1 MNNNI
6 LPMTESSVID
16 KVLVVLSKNAA
27 TEHRYSAEID
37 SLKERRRRSKENK
50 YRLGVIGVTS
60 SGKSTMINALLG
72 EELLPVA
79 VKPSS
84 SQLVSCCKNKQ
95 RSARIYFEDGTDIKL
110 ETVDLY
116 PNVIKEYADE
126 QCNPNNTKGV
136 RQIEIF
142 SPKFELPE
150 DIILV
155 DSPGLDAYGYDNHE
169 HLTMDSL
176 LPTVD
181 FCMFVTTCKTNSDDK
196 MRQVLNQV
204 AEYKKPVVIVQN
216 MIDAI
221 VPKEDGSKTKAQ
233 IAVEHKKRIERIIT
247 ESSIKDKSTVFVV
260 QISARYA
267 LDARKNKVNSEKDKQ
282 LLSQSNYELL
292 IDTII
297 HVFNKIKPC
306 VEQNRL
312 AYLKKEIDRI
322 QREAYQDGKNSQ
334 LPVGNFEFEGCII
347 KLFSSKDEFEEQL
360 STMLDK
366 LEENL
371 KSIEYCSCIDQS
383 YIDAIVK
390 ECNNAETFFLE
401 RTKSFRNVI
410 VNLCERLN
418 IPSRDVLVFSS
429 FDRRQTPSIRTR
441 TIPGYWRN
449 KSQGIFGKLWSRTI
463 GRLFDEHSG
472 QEWVPSIEE
481 TDIEETCS
489 RISRYITNTQIRLS
503 QSFEKWQKSI
513 EKIIGQLQNE
523 IDKKRA
529 AYEARINE
537 ALEGQEYLRIAEQL
551 VAISSEITIKE
562 ENSSPTIPSNPDIKE
577 TVTERIPL
585 SDIDIAYKIFKL
597 SNIIKK
603 SIHHKT
609 ISLAT
614 EINQDNVIIGWDADC
629 ESSFASRCF
638 FEDIETNKILPGT
651 NVYQRVSIIHNPQSH
666 KNESLKG
673 NIFLLINAIQIGA
686 AIKQITESGIIE
698 RIGHQSKVFFVIQ
711 DAAEV
716 IHGNALPEV
725 LDELIDYSQ
734 KLSFNTTIVFNDEN
748 PIYSLA
754 AIQAQTLGCMFHTDE
769 VKTVGRLQE
778 SFPFLISGNVSNN
791 VTIILNKLGKRHGEQ

>member
-1 MNNNI
+1 
-6 LPMTESSVID
+6 
-16 KVLVVLSKNAA
+16 
-27 TEHRYSAEID
+27 
-37 SLKERRRRSKENK
+37 
-50 YRLGVIGVTS
+50 
-60 SGKSTMINALLG
+60 MINALLG

-79 VKPSS
+79 AKPSS
-84 SQLVSCCKNKQ
+84 SQLVSCCKDKQ
-95 RSARIYFEDGTDIKL
+95 RLAIVYFEDGKKIVFDKAHL
-110 ETVDLY
+110 H
-116 PNVIKEYADE
+116 PNTIKEFADE
-126 QCNPNNTKGV
+126 QFNPNNKKGV
-136 RQIEIF
+136 KQIEIC
-142 SPKFELPE
+142 SPKFEFPE
-150 DIILV
+150 DIVLV

-181 FCMFVTTCKTNSDDK
+181 FCMFVTTCKTNSDEK

-204 AEYKKPVVIVQN
+204 AEYKKPIVIVQN

-221 VPKEDGSKTKAQ
+221 VPKEDGSKTKSQ

-247 ESSIKDKSTVFVV
+247 ESFIKDKSTVFVV

-267 LDARKNKVNSEKDKQ
+267 LNARKNKVKTEEDEQ
-282 LLSQSNYELL
+282 LLSQSNYGLL

-297 HVFNKIKPC
+297 KVFNKLKPR

-322 QREAYQDGKNSQ
+322 QKEAYQDGKNSQ
-334 LPVGNFEFEGCII
+334 LPVGDFEFDGCII
-347 KLFSSKDEFEEQL
+347 KLFSSKDEFEKQL
-360 STMLDK
+360 STKLDK
-366 LEENL
+366 LEEDL
-371 KSIEYCSCIDQS
+371 KSIEYRSYIDQS

-401 RTKSFRNVI
+401 RTKSFRNEI

-418 IPSRDVLVFSS
+418 IPSRDVLVFE
-429 FDRRQTPSIRTR
+429 RIQEPSIKTR
-441 TIPGYWRN
+441 RIPGYWKDKYTGVR
-449 KSQGIFGKLWSRTI
+449 GFLGKI
-463 GRLFDEHSG
+463 GRLVVKHCG
-472 QEWVPSIEE
+472 QEWIPELEE
-481 TDIEETCS
+481 TDVEETCH
-489 RISRYITNTQIRLS
+489 RISQYISNTRIRLAR
-503 QSFEKWQKSI
+503 SFDKWQKSI

-523 IDKKRA
+523 IDKKRV
-529 AYEARINE
+529 AYEARKNE
-537 ALEGQEYLRIAEQL
+537 ALESREYLRISEEL
-551 VAISSEITIKE
+551 VAISSEIKIKE
-562 ENSSPTIPSNPDIKE
+562 EKSSSTNPSNPDIKE

-597 SNIIKK
+597 SSIIKK

-651 NVYQRVSIIHNPQSH
+651 NAYQRVSIIHNPQSH

-686 AIKQITESGIIE
+686 AIMQITKSSIIE
-698 RIGHQSKVFFVIQ
+698 RIGSKSKVFFVVQ
-711 DAAEV
+711 DASEV

-734 KLSFNTTIVFNDEN
+734 RLPFNPIIIFNDEN

-754 AIQAQTLGCMFHTDE
+754 AIQAQTSGCMFHSDE
-769 VKTVGRLQE
+769 VKIVGRLQE
-778 SFPFLISGNVSNN
+778 SFPFFITSKNSNHVN
-791 VTIILNKLGKRHGEQ
+791 IILNKLGKLYGKQ

>member
-1 MNNNI
+1 MNSNI

-60 SGKSTMINALLG
+60 SGKSTMINSLLG

-126 QCNPNNTKGV
+126 QCNQNNTKGV

-204 AEYKKPVVIVQN
+204 AEYHKPIIIVQN
-216 MIDAI
+216 MIDSI

-233 IAVEHKKRIERIIT
+233 IALEHKNRIDKIIS
-247 ESSIKDKSTVFVV
+247 ESSIKDKSAVSVV
-260 QISARYA
+260 QISARSA

-322 QREAYQDGKNSQ
+322 QKEAYQDGKNSQ
-334 LPVGNFEFEGCII
+334 LPIVNFEFEGCINN
-347 KLFSSKDEFEEQL
+347 LFSSKVGFENQL
-360 STMLDK
+360 SIVLEK
-366 LEENL
+366 LEERL
-371 KSIEYCSCIDQS
+371 KKIETCSYIDQS
-383 YIDAIVK
+383 HIDTIIK
-390 ECNNAETFFLE
+390 ECNKAETFFLD
-401 RTKSFRNVI
+401 RTKSFRNEI

-418 IPSRDVLVFSS
+418 IPSRDVLVFSG
-429 FDRRQTPSIRTR
+429 FDRMQAPSIKTR
-441 TIPGYWRN
+441 TSGEWVD
-449 KSQGIFGKLWSRTI
+449 KSQKSVIGKLWTKFWRN
-463 GRLFDEHSG
+463 FDEHSG
-472 QEWVPSIEE
+472 QEWVSKEV
-481 TDIEETCS
+481 TDIKETRS
-489 RISRYITNTQIRLS
+489 RISRYITNTQTRLS
-503 QSFEKWQKSI
+503 QSFDKWQKSI
-513 EKIIGQLQNE
+513 ENNIEQLKNE

-529 AYEARINE
+529 AYDARINE

-562 ENSSPTIPSNPDIKE
+562 ENSSPAIPSNPDIKE
-577 TVTERIPL
+577 TVTERVPL
-585 SDIDIAYKIFKL
+585 SNIDIAYKIFKL
-597 SNIIKK
+597 SRIVKK
-603 SIHHKT
+603 FIHYKT
-609 ISLAT
+609 LSLAT
-614 EINQDNVIIGWDADC
+614 DINRDNVIIGWDVDC

-651 NVYQRVSIIHNPQSH
+651 NAYQRVSIVHAPQFH
-666 KNESLKG
+666 DNKSLEG
-673 NIFLLINAIQIGA
+673 NVFLLINAIQIGA
-686 AIKQITESGIIE
+686 AIMQITKSGIIE
-698 RIGHQSKVFFVIQ
+698 RIGSKSKVFFVIQ
-711 DAAEV
+711 DAKEV
-716 IHGNALPEV
+716 IHGNALSEV
-725 LDELIDYSQ
+725 LDVLIDYSQ
-734 KLSFNTTIVFNDEN
+734 KLPFNPTIVFNDEN

-778 SFPFLISGNVSNN
+778 SFPFLISGDVSNN

>member
-1 MNNNI
+1 MSEI
-6 LPMTESSVID
+6 DIID
-16 KVLVVLSKNAA
+16 KVLAVLTKN
-27 TEHRYSAEID
+27 ENVYRRYFAEID
-37 SLKERRRRSKENK
+37 SLKERKRRSKENK

-79 VKPSS
+79 AKPSS
-84 SQLVSCCKNKQ
+84 SQLVSCCKDKQ
-95 RSARIYFEDGTDIKL
+95 RLAIVYFEDGKKIVFDKTNL
-110 ETVDLY
+110 N
-116 PNVIKEYADE
+116 PNKIKEFADE
-126 QCNPNNTKGV
+126 QFNPNNKKGV
-136 RQIEIF
+136 KQIEIC
-142 SPKFELPE
+142 SPKFEFPE
-150 DIILV
+150 DIVLV

-260 QISARYA
+260 QISARNA
-267 LDARKNKVNSEKDKQ
+267 LDARKNKVKTEEDER
-282 LLSQSNYELL
+282 LLSQSNYGLL

-297 HVFNKIKPC
+297 TVFNKIKPR

-322 QREAYQDGKNSQ
+322 QKEAYQDGKNSQ
-334 LPVGNFEFEGCII
+334 LPIGNFEFDGSIDN
-347 KLFSSKDEFEEQL
+347 LFSSKDEFEEQL
-360 STMLDK
+360 SIKLDE
-366 LEENL
+366 LDEHL
-371 KSIEYCSCIDQS
+371 KSMEYDCYIDQN
-383 YIDAIVK
+383 YIDVIVK
-390 ECNNAETFFLE
+390 DCYNAETFFLE
-401 RTKSFRNVI
+401 QTKSYRNKI
-410 VNLCERLN
+410 ANLCERLN
-418 IPSRDVLVFSS
+418 IPPRDVFVISS
-429 FDRRQTPSIRTR
+429 FEHIQAPSIKTK
-441 TIPGYWRN
+441 TIPGYWRD
-449 KSQGIFGKLWSRTI
+449 KHQSFI
-463 GRLFDEHSG
+463 GRVIRPLVRIVDEHYG
-472 QEWVPSIEE
+472 QEWVPPTVE
-481 TDIEETCS
+481 TDIKKTKED
-489 RISRYITNTQIRLS
+489 ISRYLNNAKFILE
-503 QSFEKWQKSI
+503 QSRDKWQKSI

-529 AYEARINE
+529 AYTARKNE
-537 ALEGQEYLRIAEQL
+537 ALEGQEYLRISERL
-551 VAISSEITIKE
+551 VAISSEITIKK
-562 ENSSPTIPSNPDIKE
+562 ENSSSTNPSNPDIKE
-577 TVTERIPL
+577 TVTERILL
-585 SDIDIAYKIFKL
+585 SDIDIAYKIFKIA
-597 SNIIKK
+597 SIIKR

-651 NVYQRVSIIHNPQSH
+651 NAYQRVSIIHNPQSH

-686 AIKQITESGIIE
+686 AIMQITKSSIIE
-698 RIGHQSKVFFVIQ
+698 RIGSKSKVFFVIQ
-711 DAAEV
+711 DAEEL
-716 IHGNALPEV
+716 IHGNALSEV

-734 KLSFNTTIVFNDEN
+734 KLPFNPTIVFNDEN

-754 AIQAQTLGCMFHTDE
+754 AIQAQTSGCMFHSDE
-769 VKTVGRLQE
+769 VKIVGRLQE
-778 SFPFLISGNVSNN
+778 SFPFLITSKNSNHVN
-791 VTIILNKLGKRHGEQ
+791 IILNKLGKLYGKQ

>member
-1 MNNNI
+1 MNSNI

-16 KVLVVLSKNAA
+16 KVLIVLSKNAA

-60 SGKSTMINALLG
+60 SGKSTMINSLLG

-116 PNVIKEYADE
+116 SNVIKEYADE

-204 AEYKKPVVIVQN
+204 AEYHKPIIIVQN
-216 MIDAI
+216 MIDSI

-233 IAVEHKKRIERIIT
+233 IALEHKKRIERIIS
-247 ESSIKDKSTVFVV
+247 ESSIKDKSAVYVV

-267 LDARKNKVNSEKDKQ
+267 LNARKNNVNTKKDEH
-282 LLSQSNYELL
+282 LLSQSNYKLL
-292 IDTII
+292 VETII
-297 HVFNKIKPC
+297 QVFDKIRPI

-322 QREAYQDGKNSQ
+322 QEEAYQDGKNSQ
-334 LPVGNFEFEGCII
+334 LPIGNFEFEGCISN
-347 KLFSSKDEFEEQL
+347 LFSSKVVFEKEL
-360 STMLDK
+360 LEK
-366 LEENL
+366 LEEPF
-371 KSIEYCSCIDQS
+371 KSLETCSYIDQS
-383 YIDAIVK
+383 LIDKIIK
-390 ECNNAETFFLE
+390 ECNDAETFFLD
-401 RTKSFRNVI
+401 RTKSFRNEI

-418 IPSRDVLVFSS
+418 IPSRDVLVFSG
-429 FDRRQTPSIRTR
+429 FDRMQVPSIKTK
-441 TIPGYWRN
+441 TSMEWVY
-449 KSQGIFGKLWSRTI
+449 KSQSGIEKFLTKFR
-463 GRLFDEHSG
+463 RLFDKHSG
-472 QEWVPSIEE
+472 QELVPIEE
-481 TDIEETCS
+481 TDIEETRS
-489 RISRYITNTQIRLS
+489 RISRYITNTQTRLS
-503 QSFEKWQKSI
+503 QSFVKWQESI
-513 EKIIGQLQNE
+513 KKNIEQLTNE
-523 IDKKRA
+523 IDKKRD
-529 AYEARINE
+529 AYEARKNE

-562 ENSSPTIPSNPDIKE
+562 EISSPTVSSNPDIKE
-577 TVTERIPL
+577 TVTERVPL

-597 SNIIKK
+597 SSIIKK
-603 SIHHKT
+603 FIHYKT
-609 ISLAT
+609 LSLAT
-614 EINQDNVIIGWDADC
+614 DINRDNVIIGWDADC
-629 ESSFASRCF
+629 EASFASRCF

-651 NVYQRVSIIHNPQSH
+651 NAYQLVSIVHAPQSH
-666 KNESLKG
+666 KNKLEG

-686 AIKQITESGIIE
+686 SIKQITESGIIE

-716 IHGNALPEV
+716 IHGNVLPEV

-734 KLSFNTTIVFNDEN
+734 KLPFNPTIVFNDEN

>member
-1 MNNNI
+1 MNEI
-6 LPMTESSVID
+6 GIID
-16 KVLVVLSKNAA
+16 KVLEVLTKN
-27 TEHRYSAEID
+27 ENVSRRYSAEID
-37 SLKERRRRSKENK
+37 SLKERKRRFKENK

-79 VKPSS
+79 AKPSS
-84 SQLVSCCKNKQ
+84 SQLVSCCKDKQ
-95 RSARIYFEDGTDIKL
+95 RHAIVYFEDGKKIVFDKANL
-110 ETVDLY
+110 N
-116 PNVIKEYADE
+116 PNTIKEFADE
-126 QCNPNNTKGV
+126 QFNPNNKKGV
-136 RQIEIF
+136 KQIEIC
-142 SPKFELPE
+142 SPKFEFPE
-150 DIILV
+150 DIVLV

-196 MRQVLNQV
+196 MKQVLNQV
-204 AEYKKPVVIVQN
+204 AEYKKPVVVVQN

-267 LDARKNKVNSEKDKQ
+267 LNARKNKVKTEEDEQ
-282 LLSQSNYELL
+282 LLSQSNYSLL

-297 HVFNKIKPC
+297 KVFNRLKPR

-322 QREAYQDGKNSQ
+322 QKEAYQDGKNSQ
-334 LPVGNFEFEGCII
+334 LPVGNFEFEGCIV
-347 KLFSSKDEFEEQL
+347 KLFSSKDEFEKQL
-360 STMLDK
+360 STKLDK
-366 LEENL
+366 LEEKL

-383 YIDAIVK
+383 YIDAIIK

-401 RTKSFRNVI
+401 RTKSFRNEI

-429 FDRRQTPSIRTR
+429 FDRMQAPTIKTR

-449 KSQGIFGKLWSRTI
+449 KSQSVVGRLWSRTI

-472 QEWVPSIEE
+472 QEWVPSTEE
-481 TDIEETCS
+481 TDVEETRS
-489 RISRYITNTQIRLS
+489 RISRYVTNTQTRLS
-503 QSFEKWQKSI
+503 QSFDKWQKSV

-529 AYEARINE
+529 AYEARKNE
-537 ALEGQEYLRIAEQL
+537 ALEDQEYLRISERL

-562 ENSSPTIPSNPDIKE
+562 ENSSPTNPSNPDIKE

-597 SNIIKK
+597 SSIIKK

-638 FEDIETNKILPGT
+638 FEEIETDKIIPGT
-651 NVYQRVSIIHNPQSH
+651 NAYQRVSIIHNPQSN
-666 KNESLKG
+666 KNELLKG

-686 AIKQITESGIIE
+686 AIMQIKESGIIE
-698 RIGHQSKVFFVIQ
+698 RIGSKSKVFFVIQ
-711 DAAEV
+711 DAEEV
-716 IHGNALPEV
+716 IHGNALSEV

-734 KLSFNTTIVFNDEN
+734 KLPFKPIIIFNDET

-754 AIQAQTLGCMFHTDE
+754 AIQAQTFGCMFHSDE
-769 VKTVGRLQE
+769 VKIVGRLQE
-778 SFPFLISGNVSNN
+778 SFPFLITSKNSNHVN
-791 VTIILNKLGKRHGEQ
+791 IILNKLGKLYGKQ